1 MTVAPERPSPELPAA
16 HLPAPHLPASDPIRL
31 PSRPTA
37 PARHGFPLIAC
48 VAPLVAAAFIWGITG
63 SALVL
68 VFAVLSP
75 VIAVAGLLDG
85 RRSNSRQRRRDTAGY
100 AAQMIEAESAVD
112 QGLARLRREA
122 WNAAPSV
129 HRILGDAHE
138 PTLWADPATVS
149 VVLGTGDLA
158 SGLRLEGGDAEQREL
173 RARAAVLTGAP
184 ITVDPAGGIGIVGPG
199 LLIRAL
205 ARSVV
210 VQLVGQLSPRA
221 LGIRAPV
228 GNDWAWTAGLP
239 HRTAASPVC
248 WLTITR
254 AGRPN
259 LPSPPVQPG
268 GPGGDYRITLAET
281 GAVLP
286 PGCAT
291 LVWVH
296 GASDAELV
304 RVGGH
309 PAGLRFVPQ
318 LLADQQ
324 IIGFGAM
331 LHREAEAAGLAGAEA
346 TLPETVAFAPLC
358 SGRAAGPGDA
368 PGGLACVIGMGEHGA
383 LTVDLVSDGPHA
395 LVGGTT
401 GSGKSELLVTWVSA
415 LAARYPPSQVTFL
428 LVDFKGGAA
437 FDAVRALPHCVGLIT
452 DLDEREAL
460 RALASLAAELRHR
473 ERVLRDAG
481 GRDITDPRSAGRLPR
496 LVIVVDEF
504 ATMLGAFPTLHA
516 LFVDIAARGRSLGVH
531 LVLCTQRPAGVMRDA
546 LLANCSLRLSL
557 RVNNAADSLAVI
569 GTDAAAGI
577 DAGRPGRCVLRRGSA
592 PAQSCQVATTND
604 DDIRAV
610 LDDQAVPVSPVRR
623 PWLDPLPPLVTAEQ
637 VTAVQVTALAGHLAP
652 STMVLG
658 LIDEPHLQRYSVAGY
673 DPRADGH
680 LLVVGG
686 AGTGKSTLLAAIA
699 ARSAPPAAHR
709 VNVIP
714 ADVEAS
720 WDALVQARAAQDAL
734 AGPAPAGGG
743 RHDAGMECRVL
754 LFDDIDAVLA
764 RWGEEH
770 RAAALDLLTGLLRDS
785 GQSGLRLVLIAQRLT
800 GALQGLPA
808 LCQSRLVLR
817 LPSVYEHQAAG
828 EPAASYDDTLPPG
841 GGHWRGARIQLLA
854 APAAYQHGEPA
865 VVPSAL
871 SASRTD
877 SRVLLV
883 IAGSTARSAA
893 AIRAAGSPDF
903 PHVVELGAHPA
914 AGSQGGRLEVS
925 DVGAGT
931 VLVGDAD
938 TWQAHWSLLSGL
950 RGVAPLVFDGCS
962 LADYRLVTRR
972 RDLPPPLAP
981 ASSRGWLVWP
991 DGTVQ
996 RVTVP

>member
-1 MTVAPERPSPELPAA
+1 MTVAPSPS
-16 HLPAPHLPASDPIRL
+16 ASALSPPPTPDPIRL
-31 PSRPTA
+31 PTRPAA
-37 PARHGFPLIAC
+37 PGRPGFPLIAC
-48 VAPLVAAAFIWGITG
+48 VAPLVAAALIWGITG

-85 RRSNSRQRRRDTAGY
+85 RRSTSRQRRRDVAGY
-100 AAQMIEAESAVD
+100 AAQLIEAEAAVD
-112 QGLARLRREA
+112 QRLGRLRREA
-122 WNAAPSV
+122 WRAAPSV
-129 HRILGDAHE
+129 HRLLDDADD
-138 PTLWADPATVS
+138 PSRWADPATIT
-149 VVLGTGDLA
+149 VVLGAGDVP
-158 SGLRLEGGDAEQREL
+158 SGLRLEGGDTEQHEL

-184 ITVDPAGGIGIVGPG
+184 IGVDPAGGIGIVGPG
-199 LLIRAL
+199 PVIRAL
-205 ARSVV
+205 ARGLV
-210 VQLVGQLSPRA
+210 VQLVGQLSPRT
-221 LGIRAPV
+221 LGISTPA
-228 GNDWAWTAGLP
+228 GDDWAWTAGLP
-239 HRTAASPVC
+239 HRAAVSPTG
-248 WLTITR
+248 WLTVTR
-254 AGRPN
+254 PDQPAPPR
-259 LPSPPVQPG
+259 PPVRSGQTA
-268 GPGGDYRITLAET
+268 GDFRITLAET
-281 GAVLP
+281 GAALP

-291 LVWVH
+291 IVRVH

-309 PAGLRFVPQ
+309 PAGVRFVPQ
-318 LLADQQ
+318 LVAEQQ
-324 IIGFGAM
+324 TAGFGAM
-331 LHREAEAAGLAGAEA
+331 LHREAEAAGLAGGET
-346 TLPETVAFAPLC
+346 TLPGTVAFAPLC
-358 SGRAAGPGDA
+358 SSPAADPGGT
-368 PGGLACVIGMGEHGA
+368 PGGLPCVIGMGEHGP

-437 FDAVRALPHCVGLIT
+437 FDAVRAFPHCVGLIT

-473 ERVLRDAG
+473 ERVLRDDG

-557 RVNNAADSLAVI
+557 RVNNAADSQAVI
-569 GTDAAAGI
+569 GTDAAARI
-577 DAGRPGRCVLRRGSA
+577 DAGRPGRCVLSRGSA
-592 PAQSCQVATTND
+592 AAQSCQVATTSD

-610 LDDQAVPVSPVRR
+610 LLGRPEPAPPVRR
-623 PWLDPLPPLVTAEQ
+623 PWLDPLPRLVTTER
-637 VTAVQVTALAGHLAP
+637 VTALAGDLP
-652 STMVLG
+652 RPTTVLG

-673 DPRADGH
+673 DPLADGH

-686 AGTGKSTLLAAIA
+686 AGAGKSTLLASIA
-699 ARSAPPAAHR
+699 AQSTPESGQRADL
-709 VNVIP
+709 VP

-720 WDALVQARAAQDAL
+720 WDALVTARRALDAPP
-734 AGPAPAGGG
+734 PASGG
-743 RHDAGMECRVL
+743 RHDAGGDCRVL

-770 RAAALDLLTGLLRDS
+770 RAVALDLLTGLLRDS
-785 GQSGLRLVLIAQRLT
+785 GPSGLRLVLTVQRLT
-800 GALQGLPA
+800 GALQALPA

-817 LPSVYEHQAAG
+817 LPSVFEHQAAG
-828 EPAASYDDTLPPG
+828 EPASGYDDTLPPG
-841 GGHWRGARIQLLA
+841 GGHWRGDRIQLLA
-854 APAAYQHGEPA
+854 APPAGRNPDPAAE
-865 VVPSAL
+865 PSAL
-871 SASRTD
+871 LTAATD
-877 SRVLLV
+877 ARVLLV

-893 AIRAAGSPDF
+893 AIRAAGSTAF
-903 PHVVELGAHPA
+903 PQVIELGAHPT
-914 AGSQGGRLEVS
+914 AGDPSGRVAVS
-925 DVGAGT
+925 DVRAGT

-938 TWQAHWSLLSGL
+938 TWQAHWPLLAGL

-962 LADYRLVTRR
+962 LTDYRLVTRR

-981 ASSRGWLVWP
+981 ASSRGWLVRP

>member
-1 MTVAPERPSPELPAA
+1 MTVTPERPSPELPAA
-16 HLPAPHLPASDPIRL
+16 HPPAADPIRL
-31 PSRPTA
+31 PTRPAA
-37 PARHGFPLIAC
+37 PGRPGFPLIAC
-48 VAPLVAAAFIWGITG
+48 VAPLVAAALIWAITG

-85 RRSNSRQRRRDTAGY
+85 RRSNSRQRRRDAAGY
-100 AAQMIEAESAVD
+100 AAQSIEAEAAVD
-112 QGLARLRREA
+112 QALGRLRREA
-122 WNAAPSV
+122 WAAAPSA

-138 PTLWADPATVS
+138 PTHWADPATVS
-149 VVLGTGDLA
+149 VVLGTGERP

-184 ITVDPAGGIGIVGPG
+184 IRVDPAGGIGIVGPG
-199 LLIRAL
+199 LVIRAL

-221 LGIRAPV
+221 LGIRVPA
-228 GNDWAWTAGLP
+228 GDDWAWTAGLP
-239 HRTAASPVC
+239 HRTAVTPLG
-248 WLTITR
+248 WLTVTR
-254 AGRPN
+254 PGQPN
-259 LPSPPVQPG
+259 LPSPAVQ
-268 GPGGDYRITLAET
+268 GPGGDFRIALIEA
-281 GAVLP
+281 GAALP

-291 LVWVH
+291 IVRVH

-309 PAGLRFVPQ
+309 PAGVRFVPQ
-318 LLADQQ
+318 LLAERQTA
-324 IIGFGAM
+324 GFGAM
-331 LHREAEAAGLAGAEA
+331 LHREAEAAGLAGAA
-346 TLPETVAFAPLC
+346 AALPETVGFTPLC
-358 SGRAAGPGDA
+358 SARAPDPGGS
-368 PGGLACVIGMGEHGA
+368 PGGLSCIIGLGEHGP
-383 LTVDLVSDGPHA
+383 LTVDLVNDGPHA

-415 LAARYPPSQVTFL
+415 MAARYPPSQVTFL

-437 FDAVRALPHCVGLIT
+437 FDVVRALPHCVGLIT

-473 ERVLRDAG
+473 ERVLRDTG
-481 GRDITDPRSAGRLPR
+481 GRDIADPRSAGRLPR
-496 LVIVVDEF
+496 LIIVVDEF

-557 RVNNAADSLAVI
+557 RVNNAADSQAVI
-569 GTDAAAGI
+569 GTDAAARI
-577 DAGRPGRCVLRRGSA
+577 DAGRPGRSVLRRGSS
-592 PAQSCQVATTND
+592 PTESCQVATTND
-604 DDIRAV
+604 DDIRAI
-610 LDDQAVPVSPVRR
+610 LADQPEPDVPVRR
-623 PWLDPLPPLVTAEQ
+623 PWLDPLPRLVTAERM
-637 VTAVQVTALAGHLAP
+637 AILAGGMVAGGLA
-652 STMVLG
+652 SGTTVLG
-658 LIDEPHLQRYSVAGY
+658 LIDEPDLQRYSAAGY
-673 DPRADGH
+673 EPRAEGH

-699 ARSAPPAAHR
+699 AQSTRQAAYGADL
-709 VNVIP
+709 IP

-720 WDALVQARAAQDAL
+720 WDALVRARAVLDAPD
-734 AGPAPAGGG
+734 GPAPAGGR
-743 RHDAGMECRVL
+743 RHDAGEECRLL

-770 RAAALDLLTGLLRDS
+770 RAAALDLMTGLLRDS
-785 GQSGLRLVLIAQRLT
+785 GQSGLRLVLTVQRLT
-800 GALQGLPA
+800 GALQALPA

-817 LPSVYEHQAAG
+817 LPNVYEHQAAG

-841 GGHWRGARIQLLA
+841 GGHWRGARIQLLS
-854 APAAYQHGEPA
+854 APAVHQSGQAA
-865 VVPSAL
+865 VPSVLLTAP
-871 SASRTD
+871 TD
-877 SRVLLV
+877 ARVLLV
-883 IAGSTARSAA
+883 VAGSTARTAT
-893 AIRAAGSPDF
+893 AIRAAGSPHF
-903 PHVVELGAHPA
+903 PHVVELGAHSA
-914 AGSQGGRLEVS
+914 AGSQAGRLQVS

-938 TWQAHWSLLSGL
+938 TWQAHWSLLTGL
-950 RGVAPLVFDGCS
+950 RVVAPLVFDGCS

-981 ASSRGWLVWP
+981 ASSRGWLVRP
-991 DGTVQ
+991 NGTVQ

>member
-1 MTVAPERPSPELPAA
+1 MIVVPEPPAA
-16 HLPAPHLPASDPIRL
+16 EPIRL
-31 PSRPTA
+31 PTRPAA
-37 PARHGFPLIAC
+37 PGRPGFPLIAC
-48 VAPLVAAAFIWGITG
+48 VAPLVAAAIIWGITG

-85 RRSNSRQRRRDTAGY
+85 RRSTSRQRRRDVAGY
-100 AAQMIEAESAVD
+100 AAQMVDAEAAVVS
-112 QGLARLRREA
+112 GLGRMRREA
-122 WNAAPSV
+122 WSVAPSV
-129 HRILGDAHE
+129 HRMLGEAHD
-138 PTLWADPATVS
+138 PSRWADPATVS
-149 VVLGTGDLA
+149 VVLGSGDLP
-158 SGLRLEGGDAEQREL
+158 SGLRLEGGDTEQREL

-184 ITVDPAGGIGIVGPG
+184 IRVDPAGGIGIVGPG
-199 LLIRAL
+199 LVIRAL
-205 ARSVV
+205 ARSLV
-210 VQLVGQLSPRA
+210 VQLVGQLSPLA
-221 LGIRAPV
+221 LGIRAPA
-228 GNDWAWTAGLP
+228 GDEWAWTAGLP
-239 HRTAASPVC
+239 HCAAVSPAD
-248 WLTITR
+248 WLSITGP
-254 AGRPN
+254 GRP
-259 LPSPPVQPG
+259 PQSGRQEAAD
-268 GPGGDYRITLAET
+268 GDIRIALAET
-281 GAVLP
+281 GAALP
-286 PGCAT
+286 PGCASI
-291 LVWVH
+291 VRVH
-296 GASDAELV
+296 GACDAELV
-304 RVGGH
+304 RVGGQ
-309 PAGLRFVPQ
+309 PAGLHFVPQ
-318 LLADQQ
+318 LLAEQQ
-324 IIGFGAM
+324 TAGLGAK
-331 LHREAEAAGLAGAEA
+331 LHREAEAAGLIGGQA

-358 SGRAAGPGDA
+358 SSRAADLGGA
-368 PGGLACVIGMGEHGA
+368 PGGAPGSLACVIGMGERGP
-383 LTVDLVSDGPHA
+383 LTVDLVGDGPHA

-481 GRDITDPRSAGRLPR
+481 GRDIADPRSSGRLPR

-504 ATMLGAFPTLHA
+504 ATMLGTFPTLHA

-557 RVNNAADSLAVI
+557 RVNNAADSQAVI
-569 GTDAAAGI
+569 GTDAAARI

-592 PAQSCQVATTND
+592 PAQSGQVATTTD

-610 LDDQAVPVSPVRR
+610 LHDQPVSASPVRR
-623 PWLDPLPPLVTAEQ
+623 PWLDPLPRLVTAEL
-637 VTAVQVTALAGHLAP
+637 VAALAGDVARP
-652 STMVLG
+652 TTVLG
-658 LIDEPHLQRYSVAGY
+658 LVDEPDLQRYSAAGY
-673 DPRADGH
+673 DPRDDGH

-699 ARSAPPAAHR
+699 AQSTAPAGHR
-709 VNVIP
+709 VDLVP
-714 ADVEAS
+714 ADVEAG
-720 WDALVQARAAQDAL
+720 WDALVRARAALDAQT
-734 AGPAPAGGG
+734 GPPPVGGR
-743 RHDAGMECRVL
+743 RHDAGVECRLL
-754 LFDDIDAVLA
+754 LFDDIDAVIA

-770 RAAALDLLTGLLRDS
+770 RAAAVDLLTGLLRDS
-785 GQSGLRLVLIAQRLT
+785 GQSGLRLVLTAQRLT
-800 GALQGLPA
+800 GALQALPA

-817 LPSVYEHQAAG
+817 LPSVYEHQGAG

-854 APAAYQHGEPA
+854 SPAAQRTDEPA
-865 VVPSAL
+865 AVPSAL
-871 SASRTD
+871 QTAPTD
-877 SRVLLV
+877 ARVLLV
-883 IAGSTARSAA
+883 VAASSARSATA
-893 AIRAAGSPDF
+893 FRAADSPDF

-914 AGSQGGRLEVS
+914 ASSPGGRLEVS

-938 TWQAHWSLLSGL
+938 TWQAHWPLLTGL

-981 ASSRGWLVWP
+981 AASRGWLVRP

-996 RVTVP
+996 RVSVP

>member
-1 MTVAPERPSPELPAA
+1 MTVAPEQSAPQLPAA
-16 HLPAPHLPASDPIRL
+16 DPIRL
-31 PSRPTA
+31 PARPTA
-37 PARHGFPLIAC
+37 PGRPGFPLIAC
-48 VAPLVAAAFIWGITG
+48 VAPLVAAALIWAITG

-85 RRSNSRQRRRDTAGY
+85 RRSNSRQRRRDAAGY
-100 AAQMIEAESAVD
+100 AAQLIEAEARVD
-112 QGLARLRREA
+112 QALGRLRREA

-129 HRILGDAHE
+129 HRLLADTPDE
-138 PTLWADPATVS
+138 RRWADPATVS
-149 VVLGTGDLA
+149 VVLGAGDVP
-158 SGLRLEGGDAEQREL
+158 SGLRLEGGDTDQREL

-184 ITVDPAGGIGIVGPG
+184 ITVHAAGGIGIVGPG
-199 LLIRAL
+199 LVSRAL
-205 ARSVV
+205 ARNLV

-221 LGIRAPV
+221 LGLATPA
-228 GNDWAWTAGLP
+228 GDDWTWTAGLP
-239 HRTAASPVC
+239 HRTAVSPAGR
-248 WLTITR
+248 LTIT
-254 AGRPN
+254 
-259 LPSPPVQPG
+259 QPG
-268 GPGGDYRITLAET
+268 QPGQAGSSEGTGADIRITLAET
-281 GAVLP
+281 GAALP

-291 LVWVH
+291 IVRVH
-296 GASDAELV
+296 GATDAELV

-309 PAGLRFVPQ
+309 PAGLHFVPH
-318 LLADQQ
+318 LLAEQQ
-324 IIGFGAM
+324 TAGFGAM

-346 TLPETVAFAPLC
+346 TLPDTVAFAPLC
-358 SGRAAGPGDA
+358 SGRAAGSGGPSD
-368 PGGLACVIGMGEHGA
+368 GLACVIGMGEHGP

-481 GRDITDPRSAGRLPR
+481 GRDITDPRSAGRLSR

-557 RVNNAADSLAVI
+557 RVNNAADSQAVI
-569 GTDAAAGI
+569 GTEAAARI
-577 DAGRPGRCVLRRGSA
+577 DAGRPGRCVLRRGSSA
-592 PAQSCQVATTND
+592 AQSCQVATTND

-610 LDDQAVPVSPVRR
+610 LDERPWPAAPVRR
-623 PWLDPLPPLVTAEQ
+623 PWLDPLPQLVTAEQ
-637 VTAVQVTALAGHLAP
+637 VSALAGNPARP
-652 STMVLG
+652 TTVLG
-658 LIDEPHLQRYSVAGY
+658 LLDEPHLQRYSVAGY
-673 DPRADGH
+673 DPTADGH

-699 ARSAPPAAHR
+699 AQSAGAAGDR
-709 VNVIP
+709 VAVIP
-714 ADVEAS
+714 ADVETS
-720 WDALVQARAAQDAL
+720 WDALVQARAALDAP
-734 AGPAPAGGG
+734 AGPAPGG
-743 RHDAGMECRVL
+743 RHDAGVERRVL

-770 RAAALDLLTGLLRDS
+770 RAAALDLLAGLLRDS
-785 GQSGLRLVLIAQRLT
+785 GRSGLRLVLTVQRLT
-800 GALQGLPA
+800 GALQALPA

-817 LPSVYEHQAAG
+817 MPNVYEHQAAG

-854 APAAYQHGEPA
+854 IPAADQHAEPA
-865 VVPSAL
+865 AVPSAL
-871 SASRTD
+871 LTAPTD
-877 SRVLLV
+877 ARVLLV
-883 IAGSTARSAA
+883 IAGSTVRSAA
-893 AIRAAGSPDF
+893 AIRAAGSPVF
-903 PHVVELGAHPA
+903 PHVVELGAHTA
-914 AGSQGGRLEVS
+914 TGGQGGRVEVS

-931 VLVGDAD
+931 VMVGDAD
-938 TWQAHWSLLSGL
+938 TWQAHWALLTGL
-950 RGVAPLVFDGCS
+950 RGVAPMVFDGCS

-981 ASSRGWLVWP
+981 ASARGWLLRP

>member
-1 MTVAPERPSPELPAA
+1 MTVAPEPPAA
-16 HLPAPHLPASDPIRL
+16 HLPVADPIRL
-31 PSRPTA
+31 PTRPAA
-37 PARHGFPLIAC
+37 PGRPGFPLIAC
-48 VAPLVAAAFIWGITG
+48 VAPLVAAALIWGITG

-85 RRSNSRQRRRDTAGY
+85 RRSNSRQRRRDAAGY
-100 AAQMIEAESAVD
+100 AAQMVEAEAAVD
-112 QGLARLRREA
+112 QGLGRLRREA
-122 WNAAPSV
+122 WSAAPSV
-129 HRILGDAHE
+129 HRMLGDAHD
-138 PTLWADPATVS
+138 PSRWADPATVS
-149 VVLGTGDLA
+149 VVLGAGDIP
-158 SGLRLEGGDAEQREL
+158 SGLRLEGGDTEQREM

-184 ITVDPAGGIGIVGPG
+184 IRIDPAGGIGIVGPG
-199 LLIRAL
+199 LVIRAL
-205 ARSVV
+205 ARSLV
-210 VQLVGQLSPRA
+210 VQLAGQFSPRA
-221 LGIRAPV
+221 LGIRTPA
-228 GNDWAWTAGLP
+228 GDDWAWTAGLP
-239 HRTAASPVC
+239 HRTAVSPAG
-248 WLTITR
+248 WLTVT
-254 AGRPN
+254 
-259 LPSPPVQPG
+259 SPGAPVQPAQPTQPG
-268 GPGGDYRITLAET
+268 QPGLPGLPGGTGGDFRITLAET
-281 GAVLP
+281 GAELP

-291 LVWVH
+291 IVRVH
-296 GASDAELV
+296 GARDAELV

-309 PAGLRFVPQ
+309 PAGVRLVPH
-318 LLADQQ
+318 LVAEQQ
-324 IIGFGAM
+324 TVGFGAM
-331 LHREAEAAGLAGAEA
+331 LHRQAEAAGMAGVEDS
-346 TLPETVAFAPLC
+346 LPETVAFAPLC
-358 SGRAAGPGDA
+358 VGRAAD
-368 PGGLACVIGMGEHGA
+368 PGGTPGTLACVIGMGEHGP
-383 LTVDLVSDGPHA
+383 LSVDLVGDGPHA

-415 LAARYPPSQVTFL
+415 LAGRYPPSEVTFL

-481 GRDITDPRSAGRLPR
+481 ARDIADPRGAGRLPR

-557 RVNNAADSLAVI
+557 RVNNAADSQAVI
-569 GTDAAAGI
+569 GTDAAARI

-592 PAQSCQVATTND
+592 AAQLCQVATTND

-610 LDDQAVPVSPVRR
+610 LHDLPVSAVPVRR
-623 PWLDPLPPLVTAEQ
+623 PWLDPLPRRVTVEQ
-637 VTAVQVTALAGHLAP
+637 VVALAGDPAQP
-652 STMVLG
+652 TTVLG
-658 LIDEPHLQRYSVAGY
+658 LIDEPDLQRYSVAGY

-686 AGTGKSTLLAAIA
+686 AGAGKSTVLAAIA
-699 ARSAPPAAHR
+699 AQAAAQAGER
-709 VNVIP
+709 AGYRADLIP

-720 WDALVQARAAQDAL
+720 WDALVRARAALDAP
-734 AGPAPAGGG
+734 AGPLPAGGG
-743 RHDAGMECRVL
+743 RHDAGGEGRVL

-785 GQSGLRLVLIAQRLT
+785 GQSGLRLVLTVQRLT
-800 GALQGLPA
+800 GALQALPA

-828 EPAASYDDTLPPG
+828 ETAASYDDTLPPG

-854 APAAYQHGEPA
+854 APAADRHGEPA
-865 VVPSAL
+865 AVPSAL
-871 SASRTD
+871 LTAPTD
-877 SRVLLV
+877 ARVLLV

-938 TWQAHWSLLSGL
+938 TWQAHWSLLTGL

-981 ASSRGWLVWP
+981 ASSRGWLVRP
-991 DGTVQ
+991 DGTVR